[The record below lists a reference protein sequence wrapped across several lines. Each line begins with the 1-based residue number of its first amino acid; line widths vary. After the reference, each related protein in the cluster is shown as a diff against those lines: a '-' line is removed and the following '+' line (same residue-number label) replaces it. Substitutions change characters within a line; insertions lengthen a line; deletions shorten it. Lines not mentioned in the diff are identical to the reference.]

1 ALTQGQEMTFDR
13 DVFLEAE
20 EGDSCG
26 QLTCSTRGNLENI
39 DSVTMRRTKPSGVCD
54 ELLSITRESPHR
66 VVSLDSF
73 RANGTLEDNT
83 AQVTLDLVEMSSC
96 RSDYFTCE
104 VTFTRRSGETGKAFS
119 MSGPGESPSCQR
131 EGKSDWKT
139 RENGPSSS
147 PPAKS
152 LSNPYISEIWFLGE
166 KIIKIEG
173 KFTTLSDRLERRMSQ
188 SVKDVHDRTSSLENS
203 VMERVTS
210 SETGFSER
218 ISRLEDRV
226 ASSLLS
232 QSQSLEE
239 RPVDP
244 GLLEAVERRLD
255 DMTLVLE
262 GLDVS
267 TSTASQEGELQD
279 KPVGR

>member
-1 ALTQGQEMTFDR
+1 
-13 DVFLEAE
+13 
-20 EGDSCG
+20 
-26 QLTCSTRGNLENI
+26 
-39 DSVTMRRTKPSGVCD
+39 
-54 ELLSITRESPHR
+54 
-66 VVSLDSF
+66 
-73 RANGTLEDNT
+73 
-83 AQVTLDLVEMSSC
+83 MSSC

-104 VTFTRRSGETGKAFS
+104 VTFTRRSGEKGKAFS
-119 MSGPGESPSCQR
+119 MAGPGESPSCQR

-232 QSQSLEE
+232 QSQSPEE

-255 DMTLVLE
+255 DMTLALE
-262 GLDVS
+262 GLNVS

-279 KPVGR
+279 KP